1 MKRSLLFAS
10 LFSMVLIY
18 PLSATTLEKTRVLT
32 LPLQGIKTLSIDAGA
47 GFLKVSG
54 NEKATEIHV
63 KADIRIKEPTQQDC
77 EKILQNNLR
86 LSLVKRGDKAVLTAN
101 FEEINHIFTFFSS
114 NDTLAAIDL
123 TVTLP
128 KKMDLYVDDGSGY
141 AQIDSLDG
149 SITVDDGSGD
159 LVIRETSGWLSID
172 DGSGNL
178 TVEDHK
184 GDAKIDDGSGELV
197 VRGNWG
203 NLVIDD
209 GSGNLEV
216 LDTRGDISVDDGS
229 GEIVIRNVTGS
240 VKISDGAGNITVE
253 DVGKDFIVKEDGS
266 GSIKSVRVKGKV
278 VEP

>member
-1 MKRSLLFAS
+1 
-10 LFSMVLIY
+10 MVLIY

-172 DGSGNL
+172 FGQQKGAVGVIAARELFVVGDVLKQCLQRNL
-178 TVEDHK
+178 HL
-184 GDAKIDDGSGELV
+184 GGGGL
-197 VRGNWG
+197 R
-203 NLVIDD
+203 
-209 GSGNLEV
+209 V
-216 LDTRGDISVDDGS
+216 LLHQS
-229 GEIVIRNVTGS
+229 
-240 VKISDGAGNITVE
+240 
-253 DVGKDFIVKEDGS
+253 F
-266 GSIKSVRVKGKV
+266 
-278 VEP
+278 P

>member
-10 LFSMVLIY
+10 LFSMVLVC

-32 LPLQGIKTLSIDAGA
+32 LPLQGIKALSVDAGA

-63 KADIRIKEPTQQDC
+63 KADIRIKEPTQKDC

-86 LSLVKRGDKAVLTAN
+86 LSLVRRGNKAILTAN

-114 NDTLAAIDL
+114 DTVAAIDL

-141 AQIDSLDG
+141 TQIDSLDG

-203 NLVIDD
+203 NLAIDD

-216 LDTRGDISVDDGS
+216 LDTRGNITVEDGS
-229 GEIVIRNVTGS
+229 GEIVIRNVTGN
-240 VKISDGAGNITVE
+240 VIISDGAGNITVE
-253 DVGKDFIVKEDGS
+253 DVEKDFIVKEDGS

>member
-10 LFSMVLIY
+10 LFSMVLVC

-32 LPLQGIKTLSIDAGA
+32 LPLQGIKALSVDAGA

-63 KADIRIKEPTQQDC
+63 KADIRIKEPTQKDC

-86 LSLVKRGDKAVLTAN
+86 LSLVRRGNKAILTAN

-114 NDTLAAIDL
+114 DTVAAIDL

-141 AQIDSLDG
+141 TQIDSLDG

-197 VRGNWG
+197 VR
-203 NLVIDD
+203 
-209 GSGNLEV
+209 
-216 LDTRGDISVDDGS
+216 DTRGNITVEDGS
-229 GEIVIRNVTGS
+229 GEIVIRNVTGN
-240 VKISDGAGNITVE
+240 VIICDGAGNITVE
-253 DVGKDFIVKEDGS
+253 DVEKDFIVKEDGS